1 MAEIAKEVSTIG
13 GIATVSVLHSFIPT
27 HWLPFSIVG
36 RAQKWSIWQTLLVSK
51 CSPAPLLFPFPE
63 WECLPLFW
71 EMWRT
76 VVIDCYNLHC
86 FVDSSDLSTAAAR
99 FVALRKRNLT
109 SSCLCLPFQP
119 AFFSVS
125 VSVPSQPEF
134 FSVPFYSLYH
144 LKLNSS
150 QCLSIVCTI
159 ST

>member
-51 CSPAPLLFPFPE
+51 CSPAPLLFPFSE

-109 SSCLCLPFQP
+109 SSCLCLYHFNLY
-119 AFFSVS
+119 S
-125 VSVPSQPEF
+125 SQCLC
-134 FSVPFYSLYH
+134 LYH
-144 LKLNSS
+144 LNLNSS
-150 QCLSIVCTI
+150 QFLSIVCTI

>member
-1 MAEIAKEVSTIG
+1 MTEIAKEVSTIG

-51 CSPAPLLFPFPE
+51 CSPAPLLFPFSE
-63 WECLPLFW
+63 WECLPLLW

-86 FVDSSDLSTAAAR
+86 FVDSSDLSTASAR
-99 FVALRKRNLT
+99 F
-109 SSCLCLPFQP
+109 C
-119 AFFSVS
+119 
-125 VSVPSQPEF
+125 
-134 FSVPFYSLYH
+134 
-144 LKLNSS
+144 SS
-150 QCLSIVCTI
+150 QKEEIDFFFFVYVYTISTCILLSVCVCTI

>member
-51 CSPAPLLFPFPE
+51 CSPAPLLFPFSE

-99 FVALRKRNLT
+99 F
-109 SSCLCLPFQP
+109 C
-119 AFFSVS
+119 
-125 VSVPSQPEF
+125 
-134 FSVPFYSLYH
+134 
-144 LKLNSS
+144 SS
-150 QCLSIVCTI
+150 QKEEPDFFFVYVCTI
-159 ST
+159 STCILLSVCVCSISTRILLSVFL